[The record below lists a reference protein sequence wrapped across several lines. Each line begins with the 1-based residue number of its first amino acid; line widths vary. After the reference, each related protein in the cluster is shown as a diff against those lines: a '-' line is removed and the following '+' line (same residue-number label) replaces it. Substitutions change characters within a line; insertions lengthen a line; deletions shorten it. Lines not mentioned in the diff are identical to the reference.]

1 MAIKKHFLAS
11 VAALTLLGAGGG
23 GPPDP
28 PVDPNAVPYYN
39 TLLPLLTR
47 TAEWGLRPLHEGYT
61 GNVVRTR
68 DVVSNV
74 ETDQNVAALAAY
86 VPPFQTAFSVSNLGD
101 TPDWVDYTL
110 RMRFTAAN
118 IGKGRFCKFAI
129 KAHSTQGLTVDEVWL
144 HRGTGTSFEAYGE
157 PIRILFSGSGGFV
170 ASPGATITCD
180 EFELPIETSFDNPY
194 WILSIHSTAG
204 GYDRTASP
212 SGQSGGYKT
221 GNLSKDLSGSGWNT
235 SGTTGNVVN
244 LWQTRLFP
252 AVVTIYD
259 QTGNGSHLGQST
271 ASLQGLLDMH
281 RTGSRKPAI
290 IFDGVD
296 DYYRDVNAASTTRPY
311 MVAAPMVIGMFG
323 ARIPREQWGKFWG
336 IPHADGANSTP
347 YARMCIEYD
356 AASNLLDECQVRVDS
371 TQTTVLKCYGWNN
384 RKGWSAHALVPVIGG
399 FLQAGAPRFNV
410 STDST
415 TTYPN
420 ATRMYLAANGQGT
433 ENNGMHFC
441 ELVMFDA
448 ASVVEADIQNAIDKI
463 GYALLFGP
471 NRYYRMT
478 TTGSFDTVQTDAGFA
493 EIEFHKTI
501 GGSDLSD
508 YDTPFVANK
517 NASGEQ
523 AYKGIN
529 NNTADWFSSGNSPA
543 VQPLQW
549 IMLNEN
555 SLITE
560 LKMIGRP
567 DTPYF
572 RYQVKKYIL
581 ARFTATGWESAAEVD
596 NTADGNV
603 ASQVYVDPIMWPRA
617 AGEKQSAA
625 YWRMRVHIADGDNVQ
640 LGEFKFKNVAGDDL
654 CVGGTLLYSSQYN
667 SGTPYFG
674 AANAVDKNL
683 TTGWAASGFAG
694 QWIGY
699 QFAAPAVVD
708 KFQFNASQS
717 YPSLIPKSICID
729 YSLDGTVWKPYDGW
743 RNATSMTGSESREVT
758 LTPPDKARVPGKHRF
773 WRVRPMGTN
782 GSTTVLARM
791 WLWGAG
797 GVAGGVDTIISAG
810 GSAVESGHQTTWY
823 NTFLWERSPTGYSYG
838 WQAPVSEQNV
848 PGASWVGWDFGAGN
862 EQEITA
868 ISLAKYSSNEAPR
881 GFFVEYSDNGSV
893 WIVRDS
899 FCTEWTG
906 GSYEVKNFT
915 FAA

>member
-74 ETDQNVAALAAY
+74 ETDQDVAALAAY
-86 VPPFQTAFSVSNLGD
+86 VPPFQTAFSAASGGD
-101 TPDWVDYTL
+101 SPDWVDYTL

-118 IGKGRFCKFAI
+118 IGKGRFAKFSI
-129 KAHSTQGLTVDEVWL
+129 KAHSTQGLTVDEVYIA
-144 HRGTGTSFEAYGE
+144 RGTGTAFETYGD
-157 PIRILFSGSGGFV
+157 PIRLTFSGNTGF
-170 ASPGATITCD
+170 AAAAGATITCD
-180 EFELPIETSFDNPY
+180 EFELPIETSFDAAY

-204 GYDRTASP
+204 GYDRTASA
-212 SGQSGGYKT
+212 SGSSGGYKT
-221 GNLSKDLSGSGWNT
+221 GNYAKDSAGSGWNT

-259 QTGNGSHLGQST
+259 QTGNGSHLTQAT
-271 ASLQGLLDMH
+271 AGMQALLDMH
-281 RTGSRKPAI
+281 RTGSRKPAL

-296 DYYRDVNAASTTRPY
+296 DFYRDTNAAATNRPY
-311 MVAAPMVIGMFG
+311 MVSAPMVIGMFG
-323 ARIPREQWGKFWG
+323 ARQPREQWGKFWG
-336 IPHADGANSTP
+336 IPHQDGANSSP

-356 AASNLLDECQVRVDS
+356 NPTNLLDVCQIRVDS
-371 TQTTVLKCYGWNN
+371 TQTSDVKCYGWNN

-399 FLQAGAPRFNV
+399 FLQAGAPRVNV

-415 TTYPN
+415 TTYPQ

-448 ASVVEADIQNAIDKI
+448 ASVVEADIQNAVDKI
-463 GYALLFGP
+463 GYHLLFGP
-471 NRYYRMT
+471 NRFYRMT
-478 TTGSFDTVQTDAGFA
+478 TTGSFDTNQYDGGFA

-501 GGSDLSD
+501 GGADMSA
-508 YDTPFVANK
+508 YDTPFIANK

-523 AYKGIN
+523 WYKGIDD
-529 NNTADWFSSGNSPA
+529 NTATWYSSGNSPA
-543 VQPLQW
+543 NTQPLQW

-560 LKMIGRP
+560 VKIVTRGGSF
-567 DTPYF
+567 Y
-572 RYQVKKYIL
+572 RYTVKKYIM

-596 NTADGNV
+596 NTAEGNV
-603 ASQVYVDPIMWPRA
+603 ASQVYSDPIMWPRA

-625 YWRMRVHIADGDNVQ
+625 YWRMRVHVADGDNVQ

-699 QFAAPAVVD
+699 HFAAPAVVD
-708 KFQFNASQS
+708 KFQFNASQT
-717 YPSLIPKSICID
+717 YPTLYPRSICID

-758 LTPPDKARVPGKHRF
+758 LTPPDKARVPGKHRY
-773 WRVRPMGTN
+773 WRIRPMGTKSS
-782 GSTTVLARM
+782 STIMARL

-810 GSAVESGHQTTWY
+810 GSAIESGHESTWF
-823 NTFLWERSPTGYSYG
+823 NSFLWERAGYSYG
-838 WQAPVSEQNV
+838 WQAPVSAQYV
-848 PGASWVGWDFGAGN
+848 PGACWVGWDFGAGN

-868 ISLAKYSSNEAPR
+868 CSIASYAAANTPI
-881 GFFVEYSDNGSV
+881 GFFVEYSDNGTV
-893 WIVRDS
+893 WVVRDS
-899 FCTEWTG
+899 FCADWTG
-906 GSYEVKNFT
+906 SSYEVKNFT